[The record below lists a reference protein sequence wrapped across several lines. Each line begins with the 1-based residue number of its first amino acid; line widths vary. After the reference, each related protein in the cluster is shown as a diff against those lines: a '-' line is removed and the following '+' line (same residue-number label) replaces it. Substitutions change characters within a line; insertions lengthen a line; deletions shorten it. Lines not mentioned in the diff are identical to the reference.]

1 MKISDFA
8 FEGCTGFDE
17 ITLPDSLEYL
27 GSGAFGVSFMQTPTN
42 EITLKFG
49 PNVRRIRTCAF
60 SGYKIKKIEVDKKN
74 TCFKTD
80 GKKLTSID
88 GSAVIAQ
95 NFAQL
100 DVILHGSTAVRTR
113 IILYQSFHPHIL
125 II

>member
-1 MKISDFA
+1 
-8 FEGCTGFDE
+8 
-17 ITLPDSLEYL
+17 
-27 GSGAFGVSFMQTPTN
+27 MQTPTN

-88 GSAVIAQ
+88 GSAVIA
-95 NFAQL
+95 L
-100 DVILHGSTAVRTR
+100 TR
-113 IILYQSFHPHIL
+113 S
-125 II
+125 